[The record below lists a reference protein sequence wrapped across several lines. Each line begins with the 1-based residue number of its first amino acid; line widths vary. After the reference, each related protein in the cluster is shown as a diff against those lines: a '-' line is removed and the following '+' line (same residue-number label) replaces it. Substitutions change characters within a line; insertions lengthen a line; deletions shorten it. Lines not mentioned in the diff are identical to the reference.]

1 MKKMKQIIILLFIF
15 YFMFQI
21 FCYTE
26 EVKKAIL
33 LSFSIFKNNVFP
45 NLFPFLIISG
55 LLINYGFVNV
65 CSKYTE
71 PIMKKLFKVSGNSS
85 FIFFMSMLSG
95 FPSNSKYTK
104 ELLENGYINELEATK
119 ILMFTHFSNPLFILG
134 MISSFLNKK
143 VAILILISHYLGNI
157 IIGLLFRNI
166 ETNYTS
172 DKKCTISTLSFGKCL
187 SNTIRNSIDT
197 LLLIFGT
204 ITTFFIITTI
214 IKMNFNTNPYIQ
226 SIISGILEMTQGLNK
241 VNLLD
246 IPIKE
251 KAILMTIFLSFGGL
265 SVHMQVISIISD
277 TKIKYYPFLFSR
289 ILHSVI
295 SSIILYFL
303 I

>member
-166 ETNYTS
+166 ETNCTS
-172 DKKCTISTLSFGKCL
+172 NKRCTISTLSFGKCL

-204 ITTFFIITTI
+204 ITTFFIVTTI
-214 IKMNFNTNPYIQ
+214 IKMNFNTSPYIQ
-226 SIISGILEMTQGLNK
+226 SIISGILEMTQGLNQ

-246 IPIKE
+246 ISIKE

-295 SSIILYFL
+295 SSLILYFL

>member
-204 ITTFFIITTI
+204 ITTFFIVTTI
-214 IKMNFNTNPYIQ
+214 IKMNFNTSPYIQ
-226 SIISGILEMTQGLNK
+226 SIISGILEMTQGLNQ

-246 IPIKE
+246 ISIKE
-251 KAILMTIFLSFGGL
+251 KAILMTVFLSFGGL